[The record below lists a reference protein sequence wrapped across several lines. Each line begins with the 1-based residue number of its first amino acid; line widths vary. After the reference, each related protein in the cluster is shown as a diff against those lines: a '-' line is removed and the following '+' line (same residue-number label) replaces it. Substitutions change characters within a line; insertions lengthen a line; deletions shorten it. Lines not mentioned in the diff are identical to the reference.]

1 MPTQS
6 APTIFAFS
14 NKTRGETMSATTLK
28 ELYVDELKDL
38 YSAEN
43 QILKAL
49 PKMIKAASDD
59 SLKTAFQEHLTQ
71 TEGHADRL
79 KTIIEQ
85 LGEKPTGKLCKGMQG
100 VLEEG
105 AEALEES
112 DEPAIRD
119 AAIIAAAQ
127 RVEHYE
133 MAGYGSAREF
143 AKQLGETDAVT
154 LLDQTLSEEEA
165 ADKKLS
171 KIATSS
177 VNKEALAVGA

>member
-1 MPTQS
+1 
-6 APTIFAFS
+6 
-14 NKTRGETMSATTLK
+14 MSATTLK

-49 PKMIKAASDD
+49 PKMIKAASDGN
-59 SLKTAFQEHLTQ
+59 LKTAFQEHLTQ
-71 TEGHADRL
+71 TEDHADRL

-112 DEPAIRD
+112 KDPHIRD

-133 MAGYGSAREF
+133 MSAYISAIAL
-143 AKQLGETDAVT
+143 AKALGLSAAVKT
-154 LLDQTLSEEEA
+154 LSTTLSEEQA
-165 ADKKLS
+165 TDAKLAKAS
-171 KIATSS
+171 EPAIGRTAK
-177 VNKEALAVGA
+177 GA